1 VLVLVL
7 VASMPDQ
14 RRASAEEA
22 VTAVSGV
29 ATDMGTVRRNVGRHI
44 VGSGVELGPGPK
56 PFPVDYPAVSTTFL
70 DRWEPDENRGLFQ
83 ELGPSAEFVKPD
95 IVCNLDTDKLKMLE
109 DASQDFVIASHVLE
123 HMADPIGLLDE
134 VHRVLKPGG
143 VALILLPDMRRTFDR
158 SRPVTSLD
166 HLVAEYEAGVTEVD
180 DAHILEFIQHTEVDG
195 DRKVEGKTEA
205 ERAELFEWHRQRS
218 IHVHCW
224 SEDDFQPIIDYVIS
238 ALGHEWEF
246 VDGILTDDEGPEGI
260 EFGYVLRRSTV
271 PLPPDVRA
279 QRFEATRA
287 AWADTR
293 RQINATVRN
302 VEDATEAHANAT
314 AALAEVQSGAVGYAV
329 KAARRARPHV
339 ARVLKA
345 AGERVSPGPHT

>member
-1 VLVLVL
+1 
-7 VASMPDQ
+7 M
-14 RRASAEEA
+14 
-22 VTAVSGV
+22 TAVGGV
-29 ATDMGTVRRNVGRHI
+29 ATDMTAVRRTVSRHI
-44 VGSGVELGPGPK
+44 IGSGVELGPGPK
-56 PFPVDYPAVSTTFL
+56 PFPVDYPAVSTTYL
-70 DRWEPDENRGLFQ
+70 DRWRPDENRGLFQ
-83 ELGPSAEFVKPD
+83 ELGPAAEFVTPD
-95 IVCNLDTDKLKMLE
+95 IVCNLDTDKLKMLD

-143 VALILLPDMRRTFDR
+143 VALVLLPDMRRTFDR

-166 HLVAEYEAGVTEVD
+166 HLVAEHDAGVTEVD
-180 DAHILEFIQHTEVDG
+180 DAHILEFIEHTEADG
-195 DRKVEGKTEA
+195 RRKVQARSEA

-224 SEDDFQPIIDYVIS
+224 SEDDFQPVVDYVIG
-238 ALGHEWEF
+238 ALGHEWDF

-271 PLPPDVRA
+271 SLPPDVRV
-279 QRFEATRA
+279 QRFQASRA
-287 AWADTR
+287 AWADAR
-293 RQINATVRN
+293 RRVHATVRAM
-302 VEDATEAHANAT
+302 EEATLAHANAT
-314 AALAEVQSGAVGYAV
+314 AALAEVPASPVGYAA

-345 AGERVSPGPHT
+345 AGERVSLRLHA